1 MNMANEIIGRE
12 EEIKLLEECYQS
24 GKAELVAVYGRR
36 RVGKT
41 YLVKNL
47 FQDRFDFFVTGQ
59 YEGKLRDELYLWNRK
74 LVECSGNFY
83 PMPRDWNE
91 AFEQLKHY
99 LGTIAK
105 KRVVIFM
112 DEMPWLDTPKSKFV
126 SAFEYFWNDWASS
139 RSELMVIICGSAT
152 TWMNDNVI
160 SQKGGLHNRVTRKIK
175 LSQFNLHETSLFLAR
190 KGIKWTNH
198 QIAECYMVLGGTPYY
213 PVFDTLIL
221 RYKGP
226 RAL

>member
-105 KRVVIFM
+105 KRVVIFI
-112 DEMPWLDTPKSKFV
+112 DEMPWLDTAKSKFV

-175 LSQFNLHETSLFLAR
+175 LSQFNLH
-190 KGIKWTNH
+190 
-198 QIAECYMVLGGTPYY
+198 
-213 PVFDTLIL
+213 
-221 RYKGP
+221 
-226 RAL
+226 

>member
-47 FQDRFDFFVTGQ
+47 FFRIGLTYFYHKGQ

-83 PMPRDWNE
+83 PMPRRWNE
-91 AFEQLKHY
+91 AFDLKHY
-99 LGTIAK
+99 LARSR
-105 KRVVIFM
+105 KR
-112 DEMPWLDTPKSKFV
+112 ES
-126 SAFEYFWNDWASS
+126 
-139 RSELMVIICGSAT
+139 
-152 TWMNDNVI
+152 
-160 SQKGGLHNRVTRKIK
+160 
-175 LSQFNLHETSLFLAR
+175 
-190 KGIKWTNH
+190 
-198 QIAECYMVLGGTPYY
+198 
-213 PVFDTLIL
+213 
-221 RYKGP
+221 
-226 RAL
+226 